1 MSCYNEPYFF
11 LLFLLPYNK
20 PIYRYHRD
28 ASGEAGVSGQ
38 GYSDTEELG
47 VEGGYEENWRKGT

>member
-1 MSCYNEPYFF
+1 MKPMYVLCPY
-11 LLFLLPYNK
+11 PISSPDK

-28 ASGEAGVSGQ
+28 ASGEAGVGGQ